1 MNKRDFE
8 ILRKAVAPKPI
19 RLGQP
24 PWSEEELTLAYFRNA
39 TQTKRKIES
48 RPGAKYSH
56 AIETLDL
63 SVSLFKASVEAL
75 LSSIETFR
83 QKSEEPN
90 FGFRVCRSEEEYYQL
105 AVRRNLFC
113 ASSAALALVEHSR
126 KVQANLKILGYHERI
141 DQDFKNHIDHL
152 LIQGLRDCILHKR
165 LLPANW
171 QTTVI
176 LGEGKETRFFLCKP
190 DLLSWK
196 KWSSPVK
203 KYLHNLDYGVDIEEL
218 FIAYRDRVVAFHS
231 WYRDVIELAGD
242 WALKEYQEYQRIIK
256 GIGWRSSY
264 LLLLKIAR
272 SAKIKPLERL
282 NEFLFPNEIG
292 YVLSTQDLKQQVDR
306 IIEILDEY
314 NACDDALRSEAY
326 KLFGVNSDPK

>member
-8 ILRKAVAPKPI
+8 ILRKVVAPKPI

-39 TQTKRKIES
+39 TQTKCKIES

-56 AIETLDL
+56 AIEALEL
-63 SVSLFKASVEAL
+63 SVSLFKASVESL
-75 LSSIETFR
+75 LSSIKKFR

-90 FGFRVCRSEEEYYQL
+90 FGFRVCRFEEERYQL

-113 ASSAALALVEHSR
+113 ASAAALALVEHTR
-126 KVQANLKILGYHERI
+126 KVQGNLKILGYHERI
-141 DQDFKNHIDHL
+141 DQDFKNNIDHL

-176 LGEGKETRFFLCKP
+176 LGEGKETRFFLCKT

-218 FIAYRDRVVAFHS
+218 FIAYRDLVVAFHS
-231 WYRDVIELAGD
+231 WYHDVIELAGD

-272 SAKIKPLERL
+272 SAKINPLERL
-282 NEFLFPNEIG
+282 
-292 YVLSTQDLKQQVDR
+292 S
-306 IIEILDEY
+306 
-314 NACDDALRSEAY
+314 AY
-326 KLFGVNSDPK
+326 P